1 DLKGVNIL
9 NLMSLFIFVI
19 YFILT
24 IVLF

>member
-1 DLKGVNIL
+1 VNIL

>member
-1 DLKGVNIL
+1 NIL